1 MDEEQVLA
9 AIKEKTG
16 LSDEQVDKVNEVID
30 EHFILGKDN
39 KDKIVAGIK
48 EKLGIDDARADEIY
62 DAVMGIIGGGIVN
75 KVKEMLGQDMD
86 A

>member
-1 MDEEQVLA
+1 MDEEQMLA

-16 LSDEQVDKVNEVID
+16 LSEEQVDKVNEVI
-30 EHFILGKDN
+30 EENFIIGKEN

-62 DAVMGIIGGGIVN
+62 NAVMGIIGNGIID
-75 KVKEMLGQDMD
+75 KVKSMLG
-86 A
+86 

>member
-30 EHFILGKDN
+30 EYFILGKDN